1 MATITTINPTQTQ
14 AKILRVAAYCRVS
27 SSSDDQLHS
36 FASQVQYYTTIIGEN
51 PKWELADIYAD
62 EGLTGTKTDSRED
75 FLRMIDDCKKG
86 RIDRV
91 LTKSLSRF
99 ARNTVDSLIYARMLR
114 DMGISILFEKEN
126 IDTAYMS
133 SELLLAVSGAQAQ
146 EESISISKN
155 MRQSCEYRMRSGTF
169 LSSSTPYGYRFEGG
183 EFVIVPE
190 EAEIVK
196 LIFKSYLSGMG
207 KKNIADMLNKMDAPK
222 RFGYTVWRINTV
234 NYILNNERYIGD
246 AIFQKKYTTDTLP
259 FKSKTNYGEK
269 PKYYVEAVNTPIIAR
284 SEFNAVKALQE
295 RHMVCNRK
303 DVTVYPLSE
312 KIICSCGHMYKPVTV
327 NRKKYWECR
336 IRNLDISLCQ
346 TRRIPE
352 SDIYEAFITLINK
365 LRNNHRDILLPAIG
379 QIEQLQMKAGGMDRQ
394 IKQIDKEIVE
404 LNAQSLVLAR
414 LNFKGVLRSAEY
426 AEQNNTIIGKVNALR
441 RERRKLLQEQ
451 DSDETLSGLR
461 ELNEIFTGLSTALTE
476 FNERLFSQTIQKITV
491 PTDTCIRFTMIGGI
505 SFTEEI
511 PEQRRC
517 RRK

>member
-1 MATITTINPTQTQ
+1 MATITTINPTQTH

-62 EGLTGTKTDSRED
+62 EGLTGTKTDKRED
-75 FLRMIDDCKKG
+75 FLRMIDDCKKR

-99 ARNTVDSLIYARMLR
+99 ARNTVDSLVYARMLR

-155 MRQSCEYRMRSGTF
+155 MRRSCEYRMRSGTF
-169 LSSSTPYGYRFEGG
+169 LSSSTPYGYRLEND

-190 EAEIVK
+190 ETEIVR

-222 RFGYTVWRINTV
+222 RFGYTVWRISTV

-269 PKYYVEAVNTPIIAR
+269 PKYYVEDINTPIISK
-284 SEFNAVKALQE
+284 SEFNAVQQLQE
-295 RHMVCNRK
+295 SYKVCNRK

-312 KIICSCGHMYKPVTV
+312 KIICSCGHVYKLVTV
-327 NRKKYWECR
+327 NGKKYWECR
-336 IRNLDISLCQ
+336 IRNLDISMCQ

-379 QIEQLQMKAGGMDRQ
+379 QIDQLQMKAGGMDRQ
-394 IKQIDKEIVE
+394 IKQIDKEIAE
-404 LNAQSLVLAR
+404 QNAQSLVLAR
-414 LNFKGVLRSAEY
+414 LNSKGILRSAEY
-426 AEQNNTIIGKVNALR
+426 AEQNNKIIGKVNALR

-461 ELNEIFTGLSTALTE
+461 ELNDIFTGLSTALTE
-476 FNERLFSQTIQKITV
+476 FDEGLFGQTIQKITI

-505 SFTEEI
+505 NFTEEI